1 VKVVM
6 VVVHLVHEVGAAM
19 LEVREDFVQVGFEQ
33 LGPRGTKEGL
43 PEEGGSLQIACIIFQ
58 TALSDVTG
66 VGAHPLINRFCLRV
80 IEEGYY
86 LAVTTNAVNNIKI
99 LSEASRS
106 EVFSDC
112 QSLHQYPFLVLLPLS
127 ENIFIAQQLI
137 TSARKHFQARRNSLD

>member
-1 VKVVM
+1 M

-19 LEVREDFVQVGFEQ
+19 LEVREDLVQVGFKQ
-33 LGPRGTKEGL
+33 LGPRSAKEGL
-43 PEEGGSLQIACIIFQ
+43 PEEGGSFQIACIIFQ
-58 TALSDVTG
+58 TSLSDVTG
-66 VGAHPLINRFCLRV
+66 VGAHPLINHFCFRV
-80 IEEGYY
+80 IEESNY

-127 ENIFIAQQLI
+127 ENIFVAQQLVA
-137 TSARKHFQARRNSLD
+137 SSSEHFQARRDSLD